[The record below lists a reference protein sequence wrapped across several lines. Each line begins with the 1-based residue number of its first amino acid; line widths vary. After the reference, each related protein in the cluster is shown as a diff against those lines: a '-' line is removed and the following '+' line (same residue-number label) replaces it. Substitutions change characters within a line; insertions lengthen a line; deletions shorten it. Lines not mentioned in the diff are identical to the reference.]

1 MKEEEKEQNEKLSS
15 LTVGLNGQRNRK
27 EKIKR
32 RYLSFNE
39 DVYFMNILTA
49 LLREIK
55 QKDENDAKWSLEKTY
70 KNGKFANDT
79 TKRA

>member
-39 DVYFMNILTA
+39 DVYFINILTA
-49 LLREIK
+49 LWREIK
-55 QKDENDAKWSLEKTY
+55 QRKKDDAK
-70 KNGKFANDT
+70 
-79 TKRA
+79 